1 MAAASPCA
9 TPPAGVPASS
19 RRECGAC
26 ATRAKSRAVFRL
38 CARRTGTTSASGGA
52 SSMPRRRG
60 GSAAARRARR
70 GADLAASMPGG
81 GAVKPR
87 TGDGAPRKVQRV
99 RPQRKA
105 RRVPRRNGCSPKAA
119 PRRLDWRPPPGL
131 ADNGM
136 RHFHGAWRR
145 RCGRTVS
152 DRQHAQAN
160 ATRSALP
167 QKLTGY
173 FDGVIR
179 VRVNIVAAQR
189 SQESEVGIQK
199 LNVKALQNVLQPRSS
214 DSPN

>member
-1 MAAASPCA
+1 
-9 TPPAGVPASS
+9 
-19 RRECGAC
+19 
-26 ATRAKSRAVFRL
+26 
-38 CARRTGTTSASGGA
+38 
-52 SSMPRRRG
+52 MPRRRG

-70 GADLAASMPGG
+70 GADLAASMPEG

-87 TGDGAPRKVQRV
+87 TD
-99 RPQRKA
+99 
-105 RRVPRRNGCSPKAA
+105 
-119 PRRLDWRPPPGL
+119 D
-131 ADNGM
+131 GM

-152 DRQHAQAN
+152 DRRHAQAN

-214 DSPN
+214 DSPNNTKTFRNGDVQVGENQF